1 MPILHAISIML
12 NKAWRWPAGQLTPCA
27 LVSFRIFIRWKSVQF
42 QQMNRFKYHSVFFF
56 VKIKNVF
63 IVQIKTLPWIHW
75 SLNGIMKSSFSRI
88 SSRTSNFSTIMQL
101 SRAKSRFAKVPINI
115 GKSPTGR
122 RLSVL
127 DLARR
132 ERAAK
137 VRYSGHFYYLL
148 SEAGID
154 GPRNPLIFVCRSLV

>member
-1 MPILHAISIML
+1 
-12 NKAWRWPAGQLTPCA
+12 
-27 LVSFRIFIRWKSVQF
+27 
-42 QQMNRFKYHSVFFF
+42 
-56 VKIKNVF
+56 
-63 IVQIKTLPWIHW
+63 
-75 SLNGIMKSSFSRI
+75 MKSSFSRI

-115 GKSPTGR
+115 GKSPNGR

-137 VRYSGHFYYLL
+137 VRYFGHSEWPILVMRYLGQGSLDRQARRPISPNRSENWQFSYCWSGTN
-148 SEAGID
+148 
-154 GPRNPLIFVCRSLV
+154 RFVRESLVACALNIMSA